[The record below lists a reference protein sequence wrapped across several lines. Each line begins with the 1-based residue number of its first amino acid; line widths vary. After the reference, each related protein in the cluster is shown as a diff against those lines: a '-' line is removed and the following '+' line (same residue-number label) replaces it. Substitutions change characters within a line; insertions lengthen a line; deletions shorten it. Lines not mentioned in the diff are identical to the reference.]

1 MTQSSNV
8 VVAEP
13 RSAPAPLGHDTS
25 TAAGAEVERQ
35 EIHFPQGLPGFP
47 TATRFVLRPATV
59 GSSLLMLTSSD
70 DPSLR
75 FLVMPYIEGRLPLAS
90 DDLSEAC
97 AALGLARADVA
108 VLLVI
113 TAQSLPGA
121 VRRNLY
127 VNLRAPIFVDTV
139 HGAAVQYVLPCP
151 NYVVRH
157 LLAA

>member
-1 MTQSSNV
+1 MSQSSSV

-13 RSAPAPLGHDTS
+13 RSAPAPLGHDAS
-25 TAAGAEVERQ
+25 IPEGDEVERQ
-35 EIHFPQGLPGFP
+35 EIRFPQGLPGFP
-47 TATRFVLRPATV
+47 TATRFVLRPAVV
-59 GSSLLMLTSSD
+59 GSSLLMLTSID
-70 DPSLR
+70 DPALR
-75 FLVMPYIEGRLPLAS
+75 FLVMPYVEGRLPLAS

-97 AALGLARADVA
+97 AALGLAQADVA

-121 VRRNLY
+121 ARRNLY

-139 HGAAVQYVLPCP
+139 QGAAVQYVLPCP